1 MTSYVG
7 SLHASVGSAVSG
19 VSPCVCT
26 VLVAKKEGLGRGEW
40 LAGRVCETRA
50 VCYLD

>member
-26 VLVAKKEGLGRGEW
+26 VLVAKKDAKEGLPTALSWGTV
-40 LAGRVCETRA
+40 AKT
-50 VCYLD
+50 